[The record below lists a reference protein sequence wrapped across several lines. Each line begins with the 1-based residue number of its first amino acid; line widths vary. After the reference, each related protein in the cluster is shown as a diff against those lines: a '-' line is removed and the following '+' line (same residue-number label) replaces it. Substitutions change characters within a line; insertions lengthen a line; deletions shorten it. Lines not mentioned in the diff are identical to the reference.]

1 MLNRRHIRVKI
12 LQILYSQNRSKS
24 TNKELYNFF
33 NSTTKKFYQFFITQL
48 HFFVLI
54 KQETIRRVE
63 INKKKYYESKI
74 DFLVDFIVENKFIK
88 AIEDSK
94 YIEQYI
100 TKNEINY
107 FKNDIKIVEQVFDKI
122 YNAEFLK
129 NSSKDTDPVS
139 LLIKIYKEL
148 IVTDSNLYSFY
159 EDCEIGWVDDFPL
172 INTEVLNIL
181 KNFSRDEKLTINK
194 TIFKDKDDK
203 IFGWNLFKRTSENY
217 LIYENLI
224 SKYTPQWE
232 SDRIAVIDSL
242 LLKMCITEFK
252 FFENIPY
259 NVSLNEYV
267 EISKDYSSLNSSS
280 FINGI
285 LNNIMKDLKDQGLIK
300 KNIMNQKLISWLILL
315 SKINLL
321 KQ

>member
-24 TNKELYNFF
+24 TIKELYDFF

-54 KQETIRRVE
+54 KQETRRRVE

-74 DFLVDFIVENKFIK
+74 DFLVDFIIENKFIK

-172 INTEVLNIL
+172 INTEVLNML

-267 EISKDYSSLNSSS
+267 EISKDYSSMNSSS

-285 LNNIMKDLKDQGLIK
+285 LNNIMKDLKDEGLIK
-300 KNIMNQKLISWLILL
+300 KNIKRSD
-315 SKINLL
+315 NLL
-321 KQ
+321 NLSS

>member
-24 TNKELYNFF
+24 TNKELYDFF

-74 DFLVDFIVENKFIK
+74 DFLVDFIIENKFIK

-172 INTEVLNIL
+172 INTEVLNML

-267 EISKDYSSLNSSS
+267 EISKDYSSMNSSS

-300 KNIMNQKLISWLILL
+300 KNIKRSD
-315 SKINLL
+315 NLL
-321 KQ
+321 NLSS